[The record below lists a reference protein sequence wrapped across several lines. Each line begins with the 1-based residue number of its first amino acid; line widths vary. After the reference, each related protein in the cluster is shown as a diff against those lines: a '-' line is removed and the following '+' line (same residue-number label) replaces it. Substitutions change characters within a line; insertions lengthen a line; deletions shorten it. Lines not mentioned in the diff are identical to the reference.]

1 MFSDTFAHYHKFNAI
16 TRIDAQPT
24 LRIDETLDALVGMR
38 WFSTL
43 DDASRYLQVKV
54 AESDSEKMALL
65 TTVYCTNSGFAL

>member
-1 MFSDTFAHYHKFNAI
+1 MFSDTFAHYHKLNAI

-54 AESDSEKMALL
+54 AESDREKMALL
-65 TTVYCTNSGFAL
+65 TTVYCTN